1 MRNVERMTSVKS
13 ELLDIFMSMEVDEH
27 AQRRRSAAQRS
38 LRARRGIELHR
49 EFQKLSWISLPCRT
63 MTNRKRANCTNN
75 SVR

>member
-38 LRARRGIELHR
+38 LRARRGFELHR
-49 EFQKLSWISLPCRT
+49 EFQ
-63 MTNRKRANCTNN
+63 
-75 SVR
+75 

>member
-1 MRNVERMTSVKS
+1 MRNVERITSVKS

-49 EFQKLSWISLPCRT
+49 EFQKLSRDIAPLPDDDGQQE
-63 MTNRKRANCTNN
+63 
-75 SVR
+75 SELH

>member
-1 MRNVERMTSVKS
+1 MRNVERITSFKS

-49 EFQKLSWISLPCRT
+49 EFQQLSRAISALPEEEEDKLEGELH
-63 MTNRKRANCTNN
+63 
-75 SVR
+75 

>member
-1 MRNVERMTSVKS
+1 MRNIERITSVKS

-49 EFQKLSWISLPCRT
+49 EFQKLSRDIAPLPEEEQE
-63 MTNRKRANCTNN
+63 
-75 SVR
+75 SELH

>member
-13 ELLDIFMSMEVDEH
+13 ELLDIFMMEVDEH

-49 EFQKLSWISLPCRT
+49 EFQKLSRDIAPLPDDDEPQE
-63 MTNRKRANCTNN
+63 
-75 SVR
+75 SELH

>member
-1 MRNVERMTSVKS
+1 MRNVERITSVKS

-49 EFQKLSWISLPCRT
+49 EIQKLSRDIAPLPEEEQE
-63 MTNRKRANCTNN
+63 
-75 SVR
+75 SELH